1 MGVGHLSLVCVLV
14 GTWPLGI
21 LEEVLGGALSKTFLG
36 VLLLWLW
43 WLLGHQRWLW
53 HRWQL

>member
-1 MGVGHLSLVCVLV
+1 MVCVLV

-21 LEEVLGGALSKTFLG
+21 LEDVLGGALSKTFLG
-36 VLLLWLW
+36 VWLLWLRRLW
-43 WLLGHQRWLW
+43 WLLGHLRRLW